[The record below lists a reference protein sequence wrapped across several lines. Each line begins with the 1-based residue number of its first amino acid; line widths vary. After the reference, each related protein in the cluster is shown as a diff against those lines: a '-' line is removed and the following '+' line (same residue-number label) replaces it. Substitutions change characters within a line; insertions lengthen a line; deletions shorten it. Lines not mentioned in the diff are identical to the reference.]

1 MTQWDR
7 IEVGLVLQGGG
18 ALGAYEW
25 GAIEALYAV
34 MDELAAVRP
43 VVLKAVTGVSIGA
56 INGACIV
63 GSADRADALRRLEAL
78 WRDLQLEAPFRRD
91 LEFGWPGLSGF
102 APARDLSLFGL
113 PGFYRPR
120 PDFWNYQRWTSL
132 YDTSPLY
139 ATLNK
144 HIDFDA
150 IARSDTTLVVTAV
163 NVVDGDLKR
172 FRNRADDGASQAD
185 EVVPFAPEHVVAS
198 GSLAPQFPWTE
209 SGGQHYWDGGIVDN
223 TPIGDALGAFSD
235 DDRVYRLVVVMN
247 LFPLRIEKLPDNLL
261 AVNERV
267 QELRYGNRLRQDQTA
282 AKTVNKLV
290 RAIDALRSQL
300 EQANIPIN
308 SDIAG
313 VVAKAK
319 SFKIANTVQIE
330 LRDSDS
336 LNEDSSAA
344 RDFSPETI
352 ARRRRIGRESASK
365 SLRAALQDD
374 KLIAAVGQHV
384 DA

>member
-43 VVLKAVTGVSIGA
+43 VALKAVTGVSIGA

-172 FRNRADDGASQAD
+172 FRNRAGDDTSQTD
-185 EVVPFAPEHVVAS
+185 QVVPFAPEHVVAS

-247 LFPLRIEKLPDNLL
+247 LFPLRIERLPDNLL

-308 SDIAG
+308 SNIAG

-352 ARRRRIGRESASK
+352 ARRRWIGRERASQ

-374 KLIAAVGQHV
+374 KLIAAVDQHV

>member
-43 VVLKAVTGVSIGA
+43 VALKAVTGVSIGA

-132 YDTSPLY
+132 YDTSLLY

-150 IARSDTTLVVTAV
+150 IARSDTTLVATAV

-172 FRNRADDGASQAD
+172 FRNRAGDDASQAD
-185 EVVPFAPEHVVAS
+185 QVVPFAPEHVVAS

-290 RAIDALRSQL
+290 RAIDALRDQL
-300 EQANIPIN
+300 AKANIAVDDN
-308 SDIAG
+308 VG
-313 VVAKAK
+313 VLKDVA
-319 SFKIANTVQIE
+319 SFKIAKTLQIE

-336 LNEDSSAA
+336 LNEDASAA
-344 RDFSPETI
+344 RDFSPETLSK
-352 ARRRRIGRESASK
+352 RRRIGHARAMD
-365 SLRAALQDD
+365 SLRFALAKDN
-374 KLIAAVGQHV
+374 LLAPAGQRQT
-384 DA
+384 A